1 MNDFFSWCLT
11 SVIAY
16 THMWPDHKVGQW
28 YGLGH
33 ECICKISNAF
43 CCTLLFKLS
52 YFHYVYIKHI
62 CKLCELWC
70 LLIMAVKGILSE
82 IIAGSN
88 FVIWMI
94 TASLQYLQVSACY
107 IIVNAHVYFCMEICL
122 QLILLFLCR
131 RRVDTKAKYAC
142 YTSSRS
148 FSSWY
153 PSLQK
158 ESLVVTWISHSICDC
173 ICNCCL

>member
-1 MNDFFSWCLT
+1 MYTSNIFANCVNFDAYSSWQ
-11 SVIAY
+11 S
-16 THMWPDHKVGQW
+16 
-28 YGLGH
+28 
-33 ECICKISNAF
+33 
-43 CCTLLFKLS
+43 
-52 YFHYVYIKHI
+52 
-62 CKLCELWC
+62 
-70 LLIMAVKGILSE
+70 KGILSE

-148 FSSWY
+148 FSS
-153 PSLQK
+153 
-158 ESLVVTWISHSICDC
+158 
-173 ICNCCL
+173 